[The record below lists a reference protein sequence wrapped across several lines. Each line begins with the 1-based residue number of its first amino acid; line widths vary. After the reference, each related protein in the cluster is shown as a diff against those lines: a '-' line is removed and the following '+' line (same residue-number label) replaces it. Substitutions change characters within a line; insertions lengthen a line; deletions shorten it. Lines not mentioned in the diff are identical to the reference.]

1 MKISGGIIMSS
12 LTGEDK
18 KALTN
23 RLKRIEGQVRG
34 INRMIEE
41 DKYCIDILTQIAA
54 TRGALKN
61 VGLKVLNRHVEGC
74 VSNAMQEGDNNEII
88 EELVNTVDRFVD

>member
-1 MKISGGIIMSS
+1 MSS

>member
-1 MKISGGIIMSS
+1 MSS

-61 VGLKVLNRHVEGC
+61 VGLKVLDRHVQGC
-74 VSNAMQEGDNNEII
+74 VSNAMQQGDNSEII

>member
-1 MKISGGIIMSS
+1 MSS
-12 LTGEDK
+12 LTSEDK
-18 KALTN
+18 KALAN

-41 DKYCIDILTQIAA
+41 DKYCIDILTQLAA

-61 VGLKVLNRHVEGC
+61 VGLKVLNRHVQGC
-74 VSNAMQEGDNNEII
+74 VSNAIQEGENDEII
-88 EELVNTVDRFVD
+88 KELVDTVDRFVD

>member
-1 MKISGGIIMSS
+1 MSS

-61 VGLKVLNRHVEGC
+61 VGLKVLNRHVQGC
-74 VSNAMQEGDNNEII
+74 VSNAIQEGDNNEII

>member
-1 MKISGGIIMSS
+1 MSS
-12 LTGEDK
+12 LTGEEK
-18 KALTN
+18 KALSN

-61 VGLKVLNRHVEGC
+61 LGLKVLNSHVKGC
-74 VSNAMQEGDNNEII
+74 VSNAIQEGDNNEII
-88 EELVNTVDRFVD
+88 EELVTTVDRFVD